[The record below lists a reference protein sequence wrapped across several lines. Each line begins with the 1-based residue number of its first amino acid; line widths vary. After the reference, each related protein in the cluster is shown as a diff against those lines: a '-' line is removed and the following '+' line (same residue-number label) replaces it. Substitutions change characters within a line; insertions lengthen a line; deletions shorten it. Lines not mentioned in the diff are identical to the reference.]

1 MTISLDYVQLA
12 EALGVDLTVVGP
24 EAPLVAGVV
33 DQFRARG
40 LPIVGPTAVNAAL
53 EGSKIHSKR
62 FMSKLGIPTARFAD
76 RRERRSRRALARL
89 PATRLFSR
97 PMALPPGKA
106 S

>member
-1 MTISLDYVQLA
+1 MSCTQNYVQLA
-12 EALGVDLTVVGP
+12 EDLGIDLTVVGP

-40 LPIVGPTAVNAAL
+40 LAIVGPTAENAAL

-62 FMSKLGIPTARFAD
+62 FMEKLGIPTARFQTVENAA
-76 RRERRSRRALARL
+76 RRSLRDFRF
-89 PATRLFSR
+89 PS
-97 PMALPPGKA
+97 